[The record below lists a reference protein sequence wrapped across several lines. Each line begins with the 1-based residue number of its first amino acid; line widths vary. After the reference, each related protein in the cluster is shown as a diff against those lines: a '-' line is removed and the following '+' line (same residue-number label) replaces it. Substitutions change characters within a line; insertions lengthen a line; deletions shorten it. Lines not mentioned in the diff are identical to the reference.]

1 MSDIEKMQVV
11 VNSLRENLDVTV
23 VGGVETS
30 NLSSGEWPER
40 SLGLGSWE
48 HTLDIYAHPSMPIYD
63 ADDLNDFLHIL
74 VPEVEPDYTEPFKVV
89 EHFERKELHFGHLT
103 YYDKDIGCVA
113 LMASVRLNK
122 GSTLVGAGLEPE
134 WQAKRTI
141 MFRQSTRLSIF
152 PDAGHLAD
160 AGEGRN
166 KYWVDIN
173 ELGNAGPG
181 RVVGW
186 LLESPTLNR
195 AVAEDSHQL
204 SLSPLL

>member
-23 VGGVETS
+23 VGGFEAS

-63 ADDLNDFLHIL
+63 PDGLNDFLRSL
-74 VPEVEPDYTEPFKVV
+74 VPEVEPDYTEPFKVE
-89 EHFERKELHFGHLT
+89 EHFEEKELHFGHLT
-103 YYDKDIGCVA
+103 YYDKDIGSVA

-141 MFRQSTRLSIF
+141 KFRQSTRLSIF

-160 AGEGRN
+160 AAEDRN
-166 KYWVDIN
+166 RYWVNVN
-173 ELGNAGPG
+173 ELGKVGPG
-181 RVVGW
+181 RVVRRI
-186 LLESPTLNR
+186 LKSPTLSQ
-195 AVAEDSHQL
+195 AVSKDKHQL
-204 SLSPLL
+204 TLSPLL